1 MRTTFTKTA
10 LTLCAVYV
18 VVFGGE
24 AALEWWHAGSPGLSA
39 TSWVDVNNAK
49 LVDILS
55 PMARGYNNALAMLI
69 ATAKAATVAL
79 VFMHLYYD
87 HKFHGVI
94 FVSSLVFLGIFI
106 AFTMFDTETRGRAEA
121 MEGEHPA
128 NIKDPF
134 GGTASEAAAKA
145 KLKPAAAPAHH

>member
-1 MRTTFTKTA
+1 MSDHAQHGPGGHGKDHVPHIRPLSTYFKTWGA
-10 LTLCAVYV
+10 LMVLTVITVGASYLN
-18 VVFGGE
+18 FG
-24 AALEWWHAGSPGLSA
+24 PG
-39 TSWVDVNNAK
+39 N
-49 LVDILS
+49 LV
-55 PMARGYNNALAMLI
+55 LAMLI